1 MDRQQIRNLFL
12 FCLAFVCGG
21 VTLFLAEGT
30 GLPPQGQRLL
40 ALLSVIMVL
49 WSTACVS
56 LGASCLLLL
65 VLMVVS
71 VVDYSG
77 GASGMDMEKA
87 FRKSL
92 GGFTSFIPMV
102 VISGTAFASA
112 LRSSGLAER
121 TVYTIMKAVTGKSGK
136 AAPGRILAA
145 IFLAELPISLMIP
158 AAIGRCAIYM
168 SVAEGF
174 GKPMNFVQLDSGK
187 PFNPFQKAV
196 WIGLTIT
203 PIIMGAAFLT
213 GAEATIMAGTLISE
227 TTGLPQ
233 YWGTTLFL
241 LFLPALG
248 AMVIAWA
255 VLFRLFPSNTPDVDS
270 SMIVEKLRSL
280 GPLCYKEKYCLTV
293 LLSMVFLFLTDTV
306 HGVPAPLIVVFMC
319 FVLFI
324 PGVGAGNWK
333 QECKNIAWEGAFI
346 IAVALGFSALLGE
359 YGVMDYFAGKIATLN
374 LTSYSLVLLAIIV
387 CILVVR
393 LGIASIASST
403 ALLVPVSLA
412 VASGANLTP
421 EQVAAVGWIGYIFC
435 RLSFFLPHQGAHV
448 IMTYSRGFYAT
459 RDLARSA
466 VLITAGCVA
475 LYFFWALFC
484 MVPILQFIR

>member
-21 VTLFLAEGT
+21 VTLFLAEDT

-40 ALLSVIMVL
+40 ALLSAIMVL

-65 VLMVVS
+65 AFMVVS
-71 VVDYSG
+71 VADYSG
-77 GASGMDMEKA
+77 GNFGMDMEKA

-92 GGFTSFIPMV
+92 GGFTSLVPMA
-102 VISGTAFASA
+102 VISGTAFAA
-112 LRSSGLAER
+112 VLQSSGLAER
-121 TVYTIMKAVTGKSGK
+121 TVYTIMKSVTGKSGK

-145 IFLAELPISLMIP
+145 VFLAELPISLMIP

-174 GKPMNFVQLDSGK
+174 EKTMNFARLDSGK

-196 WIGLTIT
+196 WIGLAIT
-203 PIIMGAAFLT
+203 PVIMGAAFLT
-213 GAEATIMAGTLISE
+213 SAEATIMAGTFISE
-227 TTGLPQ
+227 ATGLPQ
-233 YWGTTLFL
+233 YWGLTFFL
-241 LFLPALG
+241 LFLPAVG

-255 VLFRLFPSNTPDVDS
+255 VLFRLFPSNMPDVDS
-270 SMIVEKLRSL
+270 SMIAENLRRL
-280 GPLCYKEKYCLTV
+280 GPLCYKEKYCLAT
-293 LLSMVFLFLTDTV
+293 LLIMVILFLTDTV
-306 HGVPAPLIVVFMC
+306 HGIPAPLILVLMC
-319 FVLFI
+319 FTMFI

-333 QECKNIAWEGAFI
+333 QDCKYIAWEGAFI

-359 YGVMDYFAGKIATLN
+359 YGVMDYFVVKIATLN
-374 LTSYSLVLLAIIV
+374 LTSYPLVLLTVIV

-403 ALLVPVSLA
+403 ALLVPVSLV

-421 EQVAAVGWIGYIFC
+421 EQVAAVGWIGYVFC
-435 RLSFFLPHQGAHV
+435 RISFFLPHQGAHV
-448 IMTYSRGFYAT
+448 IMTYSRGFYTT
-459 RDLARSA
+459 RDLTCSA
-466 VLITAGCVA
+466 VLITTGCVA
-475 LYFFWALFC
+475 VYFFWALFC
-484 MVPILQFIR
+484 MVPILTFIR